1 MRLGAEVLPRIYVLL
16 FIFCDYAFYFSFPL
30 KSWTDCE
37 ILDFLVTCVKALG
50 QTQTHNGSI
59 SELFSSIGVSNSS
72 SGTCI

>member
-1 MRLGAEVLPRIYVLL
+1 MGLPVGWGGGGGGSAAEN
-16 FIFCDYAFYFSFPL
+16 FFSFPL

-50 QTQTHNGSI
+50 RKQTYNGSI